1 MRKEDGCKVLKSAKK
16 GPAVSH
22 MLFADDVYLFCKA
35 DSGDASR
42 VTEILNVYERALG
55 QRVNKEKSTVFFS
68 ANII

>member
-1 MRKEDGCKVLKSAKK
+1 
-16 GPAVSH
+16 